1 MDRTAG
7 PIHCPPALAPP
18 PARSMP
24 TPSFCRL
31 RAVLCAVVLGA
42 APLVAQQPVPTDTA
56 QLRRDSVDRVDSVF
70 MERVERASAS
80 PKVYHAEPLF
90 IDLLRDLGA
99 RKGEAEWNVGF
110 GMTDRLAYDEYKVF
124 VEYEWAPIDRLGL
137 EIELPASIHT
147 ALDRNAAVPRDR
159 LESLKLGAQWT
170 AVVDTA
176 RHLSVAVA
184 YLHEVLLPASLRD
197 VGRAPV
203 AGHLF
208 NPFAVIAR
216 RWGTNWHTLLY
227 AGPRLVRERGGRW
240 QPGQVQANWNLHYML
255 PGTRNF
261 VGVEF
266 NQVST
271 RRTSD
276 VVIRPQMRLA
286 LNDHLLVGIAAGVP
300 VNRQRERLGL
310 FLRLIYEPRTGN
322 RSSGHG

>member
-1 MDRTAG
+1 M
-7 PIHCPPALAPP
+7 PPRR
-18 PARSMP
+18 RSG
-24 TPSFCRL
+24 L
-31 RAVLCAVVLGA
+31 RAHLVALVLVA
-42 APLVAQQPVPTDTA
+42 APLAAQQPVPTDSA
-56 QLRRDSVDRVDSVF
+56 QARRDSVDRADSLFV
-70 MERVERASAS
+70 ERVERVTAS

-99 RKGEAEWNVGF
+99 RRGEAEWNVGF
-110 GMTDRLAYDEYKVF
+110 GMTDRLAYDEYKLF

-147 ALDRNAAVPRDR
+147 ALDRGAAVPRDR

-176 RHLSVAVA
+176 RHLSMAVA
-184 YLHEVLLPASLRD
+184 YLHEVLLPESPRD
-197 VGRAPV
+197 LGRTPV

-208 NPFAVIAR
+208 NPFAVIAK

-227 AGPRLVRERGGRW
+227 TGPRLVRERGGRW
-240 QPGQVQANWNLHYML
+240 QPGEVQANWNLHYML

-261 VGVEF
+261 VGMEL
-266 NQVST
+266 NQVIT

-276 VVIRPQMRLA
+276 VVMRPQMRLA

-300 VNRQRERLGL
+300 INRQRERLGL
-310 FLRLIYEPRTGN
+310 FVRLIYEPRTGN
-322 RSSGHG
+322 RPRAHG